1 MKRLLFINLLL
12 LAGGLSAQT
21 VYKWV
26 DENGDVHYSQTL
38 PPEQTEKAHER
49 LTDEGL
55 LAERIDR
62 VMTAEERE
70 QLETAQELEQEEA
83 ARVRLQQQQD
93 RLFLATFPTEADLE
107 SSFESRRENVLA
119 ERRSVESLIDQARS
133 RFSERVEQAAAL
145 ERQGDPV
152 PEHLVERIT
161 ESRASLREL
170 NRRLESIDQRLD
182 DLEAERMEEL
192 ARHRQLTRSG

>member
-1 MKRLLFINLLL
+1 MKRFLFINLLL
-12 LAGGLSAQT
+12 LAGSVSAQT

-49 LTDEGL
+49 LTEEGL

-62 VMTAEERE
+62 VMTEDERE
-70 QLETAQELEQEEA
+70 QLEIAQEREQEEA
-83 ARVRLQQQQD
+83 SRIRLQQQQD

-107 SSFESRRENVLA
+107 ASFESRRDNVLA
-119 ERRSVESLIDQARS
+119 ERRSVESLIDQART
-133 RFSERVEQAAAL
+133 RFSDRVEQAAAL
-145 ERQGDPV
+145 ERQGETV

-161 ESRASLREL
+161 ESRSSLREL
-170 NRRLESIDQRLD
+170 NRRLESIDQRLA
-182 DLEAERMEEL
+182 DLDAELTEEL